1 MDSHNT
7 ISMYEGEKKK
17 EKKRGRD
24 KNRKDMLKGAKSKK
38 GDERQLEI
46 ARIGNVKSSDRCMI
60 KKKGLKEATSPT
72 IA

>member
-1 MDSHNT
+1 MFD
-7 ISMYEGEKKK
+7 GEKKK

-38 GDERQLEI
+38 GDEKPSEI
-46 ARIGNVKSSDRCMI
+46 TRIGNVKSSDRCMI
-60 KKKGLKEATSPT
+60 KKKGFKDATSPT